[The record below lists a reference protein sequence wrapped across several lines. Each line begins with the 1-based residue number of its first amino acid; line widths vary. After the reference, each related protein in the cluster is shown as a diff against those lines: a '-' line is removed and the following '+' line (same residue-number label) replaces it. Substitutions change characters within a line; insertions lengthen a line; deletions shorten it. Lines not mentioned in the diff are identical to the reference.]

1 MRGLRFAEHGGPEV
15 LTWDEVPEPVPGP
28 GDLLVR
34 VSAFAVNWADLLERA
49 GRYPGAPEPPYVMGH
64 DLAGVVEAHGPGVS
78 APAIGTRV
86 FGVLPAGGAAGDLV
100 AAPGSQLYVT
110 PDGLSDAESAGAA
123 GPYLTADAA
132 LLTMGRLQKGQD
144 VLVQAAA
151 GAFGSATV
159 QLARVYGAGRIVATA
174 GTPEKAERARAW
186 GADVVV
192 DYTTED
198 FVEVVRQVTD
208 GRGVDLV
215 IESVGGDVLERSFDC
230 LRPGGHLVS
239 VGASSGSSTRRFRL
253 QTLFELGVSV
263 SGFTLGKW
271 ISESPELVTPSAER
285 VLTLFTEGSV
295 RPVVDRVFPAADVA
309 AAHAYLAARRSVG
322 RTVVSMSDPGSE

>member
-28 GDLLVR
+28 GELLVR
-34 VSAFAVNWADLLERA
+34 VGTFAVNWADLLERA

-64 DLAGVVEAHGPGVS
+64 DLAGVVEAHGPGVTG
-78 APAIGTRV
+78 PAIGTRV
-86 FGVLPAGGAAGDLV
+86 FGVLPAGGAAADLV
-100 AAPGSQLYVT
+100 TAPGSQFYVT

-174 GTPEKAERARAW
+174 GTPEKAERAA
-186 GADVVV
+186 
-192 DYTTED
+192 
-198 FVEVVRQVTD
+198 
-208 GRGVDLV
+208 
-215 IESVGGDVLERSFDC
+215 
-230 LRPGGHLVS
+230 PGGRTWWS
-239 VGASSGSSTRRFRL
+239 TTRPRTSS
-253 QTLFELGVSV
+253 
-263 SGFTLGKW
+263 
-271 ISESPELVTPSAER
+271 
-285 VLTLFTEGSV
+285 
-295 RPVVDRVFPAADVA
+295 
-309 AAHAYLAARRSVG
+309 RSCG
-322 RTVVSMSDPGSE
+322 R